1 MRGCRPREQGRHR
14 SGSQRS
20 PRAKAIPAA
29 SRSITPCTAGVM
41 AATES
46 SGMAHVTITLR
57 RSASFNEQ
65 GTYAATPATRP
76 GRVASPGV
84 DGHRGKAGAGARLA
98 GPSGPLAAALDRQV
112 VRVDPDHDIRRRVRT
127 RVAQAVQ
134 LIRRLEDHR
143 AWTRVSRCPVL

>member
-1 MRGCRPREQGRHR
+1 
-14 SGSQRS
+14 
-20 PRAKAIPAA
+20 
-29 SRSITPCTAGVM
+29 M

-98 GPSGPLAAALDRQV
+98 GPSGPLAAAPDRQV
-112 VRVDPDHDIRRRVRT
+112 VRGDPGHDIPRRVRAPG
-127 RVAQAVQ
+127 AQTAQ
-134 LIRRLEDHR
+134 PIRRLQDHP
-143 AWTRVSRCPVL
+143 APD